1 MKFGSKINSYCL
13 ANKSIKY
20 NYLKSLIK
28 NNNIE
33 DFLTLLKKDIDNVST
48 HFKYLEKNIFN
59 NEDKQELYK
68 FGVINIIAIE
78 KIIKKYNRWINPK
91 INKDIIYNFV
101 VNTYFYNKLNNIESN
116 TKLTNIASSNEC
128 GICFSKGIFQLNL
141 NCGHSLCIDCINKL
155 NNYSHKNC
163 PFCRKENIFNPKQ
176 IQSENFLNK
185 KINDKYSLLLE
196 GENNILHKYAL
207 LHKGNNMKSFN
218 KFYVYSSLFMV
229 IYLGLT
235 CQTFLNPR

>member
-1 MKFGSKINSYCL
+1 MKFGSKINSYSL

-33 DFLTLLKKDIDNVST
+33 DFFTLLKKDIDNVST

-128 GICFSKGIFQLNL
+128 GICFSKGIFQLN
-141 NCGHSLCIDCINKL
+141 
-155 NNYSHKNC
+155 
-163 PFCRKENIFNPKQ
+163 
-176 IQSENFLNK
+176 
-185 KINDKYSLLLE
+185 
-196 GENNILHKYAL
+196 
-207 LHKGNNMKSFN
+207 
-218 KFYVYSSLFMV
+218 
-229 IYLGLT
+229 
-235 CQTFLNPR
+235 